1 MSFKLSAEDRKHYRD
16 IHPDFDE
23 EFLKTAHRPHGYK
36 NLIVMRYDNGKTRKF
51 GQPIKPG
58 TSVHLNKVLE
68 REVQRAERQVAE
80 GRRLHLRVEGEVLP
94 AVPEEEEAQAA
105 H

>member
-51 GQPIKPG
+51 G
-58 TSVHLNKVLE
+58 
-68 REVQRAERQVAE
+68 
-80 GRRLHLRVEGEVLP
+80 
-94 AVPEEEEAQAA
+94 
-105 H
+105 